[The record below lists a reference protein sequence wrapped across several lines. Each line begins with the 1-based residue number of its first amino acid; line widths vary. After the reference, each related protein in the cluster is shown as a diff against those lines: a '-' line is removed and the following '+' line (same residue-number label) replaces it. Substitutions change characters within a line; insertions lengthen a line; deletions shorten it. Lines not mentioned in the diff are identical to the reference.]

1 MLPLH
6 DDQPT
11 RIRPMVTVGLIVV
24 CSVIFL
30 WQLSLSE
37 ADFER
42 AIFSLGMIPSVLIG
56 PLALPPE
63 AKLVPNALT
72 VLSSMFL
79 HGGWLHLL
87 GNMLYLWIFGNN
99 VEDSMGHLRFLI
111 FYLVCGAVA
120 ALLQAYSAPMSNIPM
135 IGASGAVAG
144 TLGAYLLLHP
154 RARIL
159 TFVFLGI
166 FWTFIRLPAVIV
178 LGGWIV
184 IQIVNAIGV
193 QPGTG
198 GVAWLAHVGGFL
210 SGVMLIGVFKR
221 RTVRLF
227 LGPRQGPWGKS
238 QP

>member
-1 MLPLH
+1 
-6 DDQPT
+6 
-11 RIRPMVTVGLIVV
+11 
-24 CSVIFL
+24 
-30 WQLSLSE
+30 
-37 ADFER
+37 
-42 AIFSLGMIPSVLIG
+42 
-56 PLALPPE
+56 
-63 AKLVPNALT
+63 
-72 VLSSMFL
+72 
-79 HGGWLHLL
+79 
-87 GNMLYLWIFGNN
+87 
-99 VEDSMGHLRFLI
+99 MGHLRFLI
-111 FYLVCGAVA
+111 FYLVCGTVA

>member
-24 CSVIFL
+24 CSVVFL

-37 ADFER
+37 AGFER

>member
-1 MLPLH
+1 
-6 DDQPT
+6 
-11 RIRPMVTVGLIVV
+11 
-24 CSVIFL
+24 
-30 WQLSLSE
+30 
-37 ADFER
+37 
-42 AIFSLGMIPSVLIG
+42 
-56 PLALPPE
+56 
-63 AKLVPNALT
+63 
-72 VLSSMFL
+72 
-79 HGGWLHLL
+79 
-87 GNMLYLWIFGNN
+87 
-99 VEDSMGHLRFLI
+99 MGHLRFLI

-227 LGPRQGPWGKS
+227 SGPRQGPWGKS

>member
-11 RIRPMVTVGLIVV
+11 RLRPWVTVSIIICCLAT
-24 CSVIFL
+24 FL

-37 ADFER
+37 TDFDR
-42 AIFSLGMIPSVLIG
+42 AVFSLGMIPSVLIG
-56 PLALPPE
+56 PHFLPTE
-63 AKLVPNALT
+63 LWVVPSIFT
-72 VLSSMFL
+72 VITSMFL

-99 VEDSMGHLRFLI
+99 VEDSMGHARFLA
-111 FYLVCGAVA
+111 FYLICGACA
-120 ALLQAYSAPMSNIPM
+120 ALAQAYAAPMSDVPM

-166 FWTFIRLPAVIV
+166 FWTFIRLPAVVV
-178 LGGWIV
+178 LGGWIAL
-184 IQIVNAIGV
+184 QFVNAIGT
-193 QPGTG
+193 QPDTS
-198 GVAWLAHVGGFL
+198 GVAWLAHIGGFL
-210 SGVMLIGVFKR
+210 SGIMLIGVFKY
-221 RTVRLF
+221 RTVKFFGRS
-227 LGPRQGPWGKS
+227 RSGPWGKS
-238 QP
+238 